1 MPIDLDL
8 CNSNLLETLGK
19 LFIEVGSFK
28 LWGHLK
34 HMCEQSF
41 KEVLSLF
48 LGFPEKVENML
59 RLI

>member
-28 LWGHLK
+28 LWGHLE

-41 KEVLSLF
+41 KEVLSGF
-48 LGFPEKVENML
+48 LYFAGEVENIL
-59 RLI
+59 RIV